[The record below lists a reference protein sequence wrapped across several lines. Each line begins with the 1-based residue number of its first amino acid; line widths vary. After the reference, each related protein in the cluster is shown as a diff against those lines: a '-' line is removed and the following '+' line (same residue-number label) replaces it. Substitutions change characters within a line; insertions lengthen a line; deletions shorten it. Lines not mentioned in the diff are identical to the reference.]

1 MILSKSSV
9 EARYEKESPGA
20 GMPDVARVC
29 LPEILPPEEL
39 RARPFGTQEFDEL
52 TQRLRSVPKD
62 KAA

>member
-1 MILSKSSV
+1 
-9 EARYEKESPGA
+9 
-20 GMPDVARVC
+20 MPDVAWCC

-52 TQRLRSVPKD
+52 AQRLRSVPKD